1 MLEWKEI
8 IGLFEEKDAKIISH
22 RPQQSFRCMQMM
34 YDPETDN
41 AGDIL
46 YLLETG
52 RLFER
57 NIDPSVS
64 LILLTD
70 GEDLSLP
77 KCSNLLCIPKK
88 KSEPGLKELNDAF
101 ARQAGMDRL
110 LLNLQEMLVRQAETG
125 ELIETISAFFA
136 EPVSLLD
143 TGFRFIYKS
152 RRYRPKL
159 PTYDHSDE
167 YLSIAAFSELWT
179 EEGFEELLYAKEP
192 FALRFSTDHV
202 YYIPVIRKGIKI
214 AYLIIYT
221 SPANLK
227 LGEYYFRDFSRLA
240 GIISLHMSQ
249 SHFLSLNKGE
259 YYNYYFLQL
268 LDGSLDYPT
277 LKERLLIYGDE
288 LREEIY
294 LLQVTGRSRP
304 YTINEL
310 QETADT
316 LRKVFANSF
325 YCFRE
330 GKLYYL
336 ISRHPFERIT
346 RAETE
351 DWSVVLRNND
361 LKAAFAGPFRD
372 PAKLKD
378 YLPELELLL
387 RALKAEETVISL
399 EDDRL
404 KAMLLHLS
412 EEERRHF
419 LYPPLLDLLEY
430 DQRHHTELCST
441 LRSYLTDPRNIS
453 GICQQLHIH
462 KNTLYKRLDRIRDI
476 LGCDLQ
482 NGETIAILETGIRI
496 LELDGVL

>member
-8 IGLFEEKDAKIISH
+8 VSLFEEKDIKIISH
-22 RPQQSFRCMQMM
+22 RLKQSFRCMQTM
-34 YDPETDN
+34 YDPATDN

-46 YLLETG
+46 YVLKAENLPEQ
-52 RLFER
+52 
-57 NIDPSVS
+57 NVDPSVS

-70 GEDLSLP
+70 EDDFSLP
-77 KCSNLLCIPKK
+77 ECMNLLCVKK
-88 KSEPGLKELNDAF
+88 EKAKVSLKQLNDLF
-101 ARQAGMDRL
+101 ARQAGMERL

-167 YLSIAAFSELWT
+167 YLSVASINEVWS

-192 FALRFSTDHV
+192 FALHFSTDHV
-202 YYIPVIRKGIKI
+202 YYIPIIRKGIKI

-227 LGEYYFRDFSRLA
+227 IGEYYSRDFSRLA

-268 LDGSLDYPT
+268 LDGSLNYPT

-294 LLQVTGRSRP
+294 LLQVMGRSRP

-316 LRKVFANSF
+316 LRLVFTNSF

-330 GKLYYL
+330 DKLYYL

-346 RAETE
+346 RTETE
-351 DWSVVLRNND
+351 EWSVVLRNNG

-372 PAKLKD
+372 PVKLKD

-387 RALKAEETVISL
+387 KALKPEETIIRL